1 MWLRRR
7 GWHQVGERALRVL
20 YLDTYTVSDP
30 KVGTP
35 SSDAIGYGLTASGA
49 IQRGLR
55 DQGFEVVRPHP
66 EGASRRG
73 SPRYARLQWIIDGY
87 RSILDALRASPP
99 DLIFSFHI
107 FSTFPVEVR
116 RMLLDLGLSIPLV
129 GYTHGSHW
137 DETDAFRFEAYPG
150 LELLDLANL
159 HVLDRVLL
167 VSEYMRSTLRRSI
180 GAFNAGVAEQ
190 IDAKA
195 SVVGLPIDTA
205 TIDRC
210 RTTESFERLTVVF
223 NHAPVSSKNPGLFV
237 RVMRSV
243 VARYPVNVLF
253 TRRFDPAS
261 PAFEAVARLAGRF
274 GERVLLGNDM
284 RIGDYYKALWMSD
297 IQVST
302 ATHESLGVSTLE
314 AMYTGNCC
322 ILPQL
327 GSYPE
332 ICGDHP
338 EVLYDLGE
346 AALEERLSY
355 FIEQPDRRRAVAA
368 ELSRRAL
375 RYRSA
380 EVVGRI
386 ARVIAPLRARSPS

>member
-1 MWLRRR
+1 
-7 GWHQVGERALRVL
+7 VGEHPLRVL

-55 DQGFEVVRPHP
+55 DLGFEVVRPQP
-66 EGASRRG
+66 DAASRPS
-73 SPRYARLQWIIDGY
+73 SPRCARLRWIIDGY
-87 RSILDALRASPP
+87 ASILDALQASPP

-107 FSTFPVEVR
+107 FTAFPVELR

-159 HVLDRVLL
+159 HVLDRILL

-180 GAFNAGVAEQ
+180 GAFHAGVAEQ

-195 SVVGLPIDTA
+195 SVVGLPIDTT

-210 RTTESFERLTVVF
+210 NTTESFERLTVVF
-223 NHAPVSSKNPGLFV
+223 NHAPVSSKNPELFV
-237 RVMRSV
+237 RVMSSV
-243 VARYPVNVLF
+243 MARYPVNVLF
-253 TRRFDPAS
+253 TRRFDTAS
-261 PAFEAVARLAGRF
+261 PAFEAVTRLADRF
-274 GERVLLGNDM
+274 EERVMLGNDM
-284 RIGDYYKALWMSD
+284 SIADYNKALWMSH

-322 ILPQL
+322 ILPRL

-332 ICGDHP
+332 ICQEHP

-346 AALEERLSY
+346 AELEERLSY
-355 FIEQPDRRRAVAA
+355 FIEQPDRRQAVAA
-368 ELSRRAL
+368 ELSRMAL
-375 RYRSA
+375 SYQSA
-380 EVVGRI
+380 QVVGRI
-386 ARVIAPLRARSPS
+386 AQVITSLRARSPS